1 MRTCMI
7 FFQMMCLCVSTLFLS
22 GMEGCSQ
29 EDDAEVVEPAAFV
42 SAAPPDGSTIQEDFT
57 ILATFDGP
65 PEGLTVEAFGDVTF
79 SVAGSVVTIT
89 GGFPPGGEKIV
100 LTWDGGTKVLTYT
113 VPEPEVEFPKTDR
126 YVGENIIYSQ
136 GGSVYEGRVVKGVS
150 EDEILVRLTNGSEEV
165 IRVARVGGTL
175 IPDHADIGTEVVMLG
190 DRDKDEDIFLGEI
203 AAVYDSDVRKIRIH
217 SVFTVQNKKKKLD
230 VPRIHFVHEDTD
242 IEDGGYI
249 TSEEFGRIIGG
260 G

>member
-1 MRTCMI
+1 MKPYINLFTGI
-7 FFQMMCLCVSTLFLS
+7 CLALATLFFS

-29 EDDAEVVEPAAFV
+29 EDDAEVVEPAVFV

-57 ILATFDGP
+57 IVATFDGP

-126 YVGENIIYSQ
+126 YVGENIIFVL
-136 GGSVYEGRVVKGVS
+136 GGSFYEGFVIKSVS
-150 EDEILVRLTNGSEEV
+150 EDEVLVRLADGEEMVFDV
-165 IRVARVGGTL
+165 IRVRGTL
-175 IPDHADIGTEVVMLG
+175 IDDHADIDTKVVLLA
-190 DRDKDEDIFLGEI
+190 DRDKNEDTFLGRI
-203 AAVYDSDVRKIRIH
+203 VAVYDNGVRKIRI
-217 SVFTVQNKKKKLD
+217 TT
-230 VPRIHFVHEDTD
+230 ITFVAIPSPIYEVLSCCG
-242 IEDGGYI
+242 I
-249 TSEEFGRIIGG
+249 
-260 G
+260 